1 MCGRFSLTLPV
12 EAMGRLFGFD
22 ERPNIAPR
30 YNIAPSQEIAAVRR
44 RGDTGQRELAMLRWG
59 FVPAWARDPESGPK
73 PINAR
78 AETVTG
84 KPAFR
89 DAFQHRRCL
98 IPADGF
104 YEWKKEAGGKQPW
117 RIVRA
122 DDAPFAF
129 AGLWECWRGKNG
141 AVLETCVIVTTDA
154 NETLAPI
161 HARMPVILDI
171 GRFAAWLEASPAEAA
186 ELMEPWRGELRAYP
200 VSRRVNAPN
209 NDDAGLIEPLP
220 ISAALEDPVEPE
232 EPGEPEDNGEP
243 NLL

>member
-30 YNIAPSQEIAAVRR
+30 YNIAPSQEIAVVRR
-44 RGDTGQRELAMLRWG
+44 RGEAMQRELAMLRWG

-78 AETVTG
+78 AETVAG
-84 KPAFR
+84 KPSFR

-122 DDAPFAF
+122 DGAPFAF
-129 AGLWECWRGKNG
+129 AGLWDCWRRDG
-141 AVLETCVIVTTDA
+141 AVIESCAIITTDA
-154 NETLAPI
+154 NEAMRPI
-161 HARMPVILDI
+161 HDRMPVILDI
-171 GRFAAWLEASPAEAA
+171 GRFAAWLEAPPAEAA
-186 ELMEPWRGELRAYP
+186 ELMQPWRGELRAFP

-209 NDDAGLIEPLP
+209 NDDAGVIEPLP
-220 ISAALEDPVEPE
+220 IADDPE
-232 EPGEPEDNGEP
+232 EPGGGGEP